1 MQGQCKP
8 STESSLFVEVQP
20 VLAVFNRKVTN
31 NFRYAY
37 QLEHHKTAVPPYYIY
52 GTDVLTAV
60 NRANVNV
67 SSDRHLWHD
76 FVRRYNL
83 YLDKVTTV
91 FIDFERISC

>member
-1 MQGQCKP
+1 MA
-8 STESSLFVEVQP
+8 S
-20 VLAVFNRKVTN
+20 
-31 NFRYAY
+31 
-37 QLEHHKTAVPPYYIY
+37 HK
-52 GTDVLTAV
+52 TAV

-91 FIDFERISC
+91 FVDFEKISC

>member
-1 MQGQCKP
+1 M
-8 STESSLFVEVQP
+8 QP

-31 NFRYAY
+31 NFRYVY

-67 SSDRHLWHD
+67 SSDRYLWYD

-83 YLDKVTTV
+83 YLDKKTKV
-91 FIDFERISC
+91 FVVFEKTYT

>member
-1 MQGQCKP
+1 MPIIAQLTTMKEQTRC
-8 STESSLFVEVQP
+8 L
-20 VLAVFNRKVTN
+20 
-31 NFRYAY
+31 
-37 QLEHHKTAVPPYYIY
+37 QLETYLWLYFGILGYYIC
-52 GTDVLTAV
+52 GTDVLTAI

-91 FIDFERISC
+91 FIDFERISR

>member
-1 MQGQCKP
+1 M
-8 STESSLFVEVQP
+8 QP

-31 NFRYAY
+31 IFRYVY

-52 GTDVLTAV
+52 GTDVLTTV

-76 FVRRYNL
+76 FVRGLNL
-83 YLDKVTTV
+83 YLDKVIKV
-91 FIDFERISC
+91 FVDFEKTYT